1 MYVVLFITVIAIFF
15 ILTYMN
21 IKKSRQLV
29 ELDKKFKL
37 QRIYFEELFK
47 NSQDGIVILDNKDK
61 IINVNESFEKIFQYN
76 TNFL

>member
-1 MYVVLFITVIAIFF
+1 
-15 ILTYMN
+15 MN